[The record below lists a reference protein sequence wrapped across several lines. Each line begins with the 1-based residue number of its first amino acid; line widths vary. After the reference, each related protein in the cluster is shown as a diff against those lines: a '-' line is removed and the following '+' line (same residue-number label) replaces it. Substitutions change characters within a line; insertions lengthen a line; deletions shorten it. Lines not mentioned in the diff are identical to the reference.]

1 MTELRQ
7 RMIQDMQLHGLLAS
21 TQGVYV
27 QAVKELAAHYRLP
40 PDQLTEEQVRQFFVH
55 LSQVRK
61 LAPSTLRVHLFA
73 IKFFYRMTL
82 KRPWQVFNLL
92 RVPRRHRLPT
102 VLGPEQVRQLLAAV
116 RRPAA
121 RMSLVMMY
129 ACGLR
134 VAEATRLTATDIDS
148 QRMVVCVRHGKG
160 DKDRQLPLPRRVLEL
175 LRDYWRAQRPGQW
188 LFPSSNAA
196 SPIGPGSVRRCL
208 RAAARQV
215 GLNKRV
221 SCHTL
226 RHSYATHL
234 LERGVDLR
242 VIQALLGHRNP
253 KTTFV
258 YLHLTAGSMK
268 ACHDTVDQLAGAL

>member
-7 RMIQDMQLHGLLAS
+7 RMIQDMQLHGLLPS
-21 TQGVYV
+21 TQAVYV

-40 PDQLTEEQVRQFFVH
+40 PDQLTEEQVRQFFLH
-55 LSQVRK
+55 LSQERK

-82 KRPWQVFNLL
+82 KRPWQVFDLL
-92 RVPRRHRLPT
+92 RVRRSHKLPT
-102 VLGPEQVRQLLAAV
+102 VLSPQEVHQLLAAV

-134 VAEATRLTATDIDS
+134 VSEATHLTAADIDR
-148 QRMVVCVRHGKG
+148 QRMVVHIRHGKG
-160 DKDRQLPLPRRVLEL
+160 DKQRQVPLPGRVLEL
-175 LRDYWRAQRPGQW
+175 LRDYWRANRPKQW
-188 LFPSSNAA
+188 LFPSQTA
-196 SPIGPGSVRRCL
+196 SGPILPGSVRRCL
-208 RAAARQV
+208 RAAARQCH
-215 GLNKRV
+215 LTKQV
-221 SCHTL
+221 SCHSL

-234 LERGVDLR
+234 LERNMDLR
-242 VIQALLGHRNP
+242 HIQALLGHRNP

-268 ACHDTVDQLAGAL
+268 ACHDTVDQLAAAL